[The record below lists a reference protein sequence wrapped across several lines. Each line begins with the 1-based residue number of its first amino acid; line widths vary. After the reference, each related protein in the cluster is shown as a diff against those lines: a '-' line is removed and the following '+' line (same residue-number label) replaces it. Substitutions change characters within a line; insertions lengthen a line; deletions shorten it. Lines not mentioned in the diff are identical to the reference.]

1 MVNETEKI
9 ISLIKDPLVINKAD
23 NRFLEEM
30 INKYPFFSN
39 LHILLARGLLN
50 VESFRY
56 NQKLRMSAI
65 YSTNRRKLFELIK
78 STYEDQEDIPAKSL
92 EIGRPLKF
100 GKDEER
106 SFLEWMSITKIKKI
120 DRTQKKKNKDD
131 LINIFIEKD
140 PSINTE
146 KNKFFSSIETAK
158 YSLIENNEL
167 VTETLAKVYIE
178 QGHFEK
184 AIEAYRK
191 LILKFPKKS
200 SFFADQI
207 NLIND
212 LKK

>member
-146 KNKFFSSIETAK
+146 NNKFFSSIETAK
-158 YSLIENNEL
+158 YSLIENN
-167 VTETLAKVYIE
+167 
-178 QGHFEK
+178 
-184 AIEAYRK
+184 
-191 LILKFPKKS
+191 
-200 SFFADQI
+200 
-207 NLIND
+207 
-212 LKK
+212 